1 MLFLKIWSLPT
12 GFNLKWLAN
21 FFSLPKLKIC
31 GLINVF
37 KHVCAFRCYGLK
49 LLNWLLQKIKN
60 AWKKCSSTQVFP
72 YPPSCSKEAYKTGS
86 NFLYLPFFS
95 AQKALWG
102 WWYKMVACPRVQ
114 RKLVLVLQFGRQLYL
129 ACISPK
135 VIPTSLKKFDEQD
148 WLQFL
153 ICNLNSP
160 KKLTCRLWA
169 S

>member
-1 MLFLKIWSLPT
+1 MIGP
-12 GFNLKWLAN
+12 
-21 FFSLPKLKIC
+21 FFSLPKFPYQTC
-31 GLINVF
+31 
-37 KHVCAFRCYGLK
+37 VCFQVLWSKGNLDSYRK
-49 LLNWLLQKIKN
+49 SKMHE
-60 AWKKCSSTQVFP
+60 KCSPTQVFP

-114 RKLVLVLQFGRQLYL
+114 RKLVLVLPFGRQLYL

>member
-1 MLFLKIWSLPT
+1 MLFLKIWNLPT
-12 GFNLKWLAN
+12 GFNLKWLAHFFPYQN
-21 FFSLPKLKIC
+21 FPI
-31 GLINVF
+31 
-37 KHVCAFRCYGLK
+37 KHVCVFRCYGLK
-49 LLNWLLQKIKN
+49 GTLTPYTENQKCM
-60 AWKKCSSTQVFP
+60 KKCSPTQVFP

-86 NFLYLPFFS
+86 NFQYLPFFS

-114 RKLVLVLQFGRQLYL
+114 RKLVLVLPFGRQLYL

>member
-1 MLFLKIWSLPT
+1 MLFLKIWNLPT
-12 GFNLKWLAN
+12 GLNLKWLAH
-21 FFSLPKLKIC
+21 FFSLPK
-31 GLINVF
+31 
-37 KHVCAFRCYGLK
+37 
-49 LLNWLLQKIKN
+49 
-60 AWKKCSSTQVFP
+60 FP
-72 YPPSCSKEAYKTGS
+72 YQTCVCFQVLWSKGNLDSYRKSKMHEKMSSYSSISLPSLLLKRGLQDRFKLI
-86 NFLYLPFFS
+86 LYLPFFS

-114 RKLVLVLQFGRQLYL
+114 RKLVLVLPFGRQLYL

>member
-1 MLFLKIWSLPT
+1 MLFLKIWNLPT
-12 GFNLKWLAN
+12 GFNLKWLAH
-21 FFSLPKLKIC
+21 FFSLPK
-31 GLINVF
+31 
-37 KHVCAFRCYGLK
+37 
-49 LLNWLLQKIKN
+49 
-60 AWKKCSSTQVFP
+60 FP
-72 YPPSCSKEAYKTGS
+72 YQTCVCFQVLWSKGNLDSYRKSKMHEKMFSYSSISFTLPPAQKSPTRQVQTSCIC
-86 NFLYLPFFS
+86 PFFS

-114 RKLVLVLQFGRQLYL
+114 RKLVLVLPFGRQLYL

>member
-1 MLFLKIWSLPT
+1 MLFLKIWNLPT
-12 GFNLKWLAN
+12 GFNLKWLAH
-21 FFSLPKLKIC
+21 FFSLPK
-31 GLINVF
+31 
-37 KHVCAFRCYGLK
+37 
-49 LLNWLLQKIKN
+49 
-60 AWKKCSSTQVFP
+60 FP
-72 YPPSCSKEAYKTGS
+72 YQTCVCFQVLWSKGNLDSYRKSKMHEKMFSYSSISFTLPPAQKRPTRQVQTSCIC
-86 NFLYLPFFS
+86 PFFS

-114 RKLVLVLQFGRQLYL
+114 RKLVLVLPFGRQLYL